1 MLLVLDIM
9 VNSMLRILKGNFV
22 EFMEFLN
29 KDAKKKKGWILYIE
43 GRDYLIAT
51 DAKLLYIKHESY
63 GISGDLIE
71 IIN

>member
-9 VNSMLRILKGNFV
+9 MNSMLRILKSNFV

-51 DAKLLYIKHESY
+51 DAKLLCIKHESY
-63 GISGDLIE
+63 GICGDLIE
-71 IIN
+71 TIN